1 MKFYNSCKIIHKIAA
16 ILCFLVLI
24 ETVNAN
30 GNSNQMIRAEGLGP
44 IINGNIV
51 NARDRAIQD
60 ALRQAVEQAVGTM
73 ISSQTTVKNAILI
86 QDYILSRTSGFIESY
101 QLIESR
107 KVDHTSFRTV
117 VTAVVKLEDLAD
129 NLRAIGLLREQMG
142 NPRIMVLFRERNMV
156 DSWNKISVSLNIAET
171 ALMNQFLKHDDE
183 FNFIDR
189 SQSQINFQREKAQA
203 ALEGDLKAAAAFG
216 LMFHTD
222 YVILGEALAN
232 TSELTV
238 YGAPVKTAQA
248 TASARIV
255 RTSTGQI
262 VGSEVG
268 TGKFAPVVEKLAGGS
283 QAIAVASE
291 QLGKKLMPKI
301 LEHWRKEA
309 TGTHRIIVILK
320 NARFC
325 DLLSFEYLLQ
335 TSITGVAKVD
345 RTEFRNGAAIYQVE
359 SRTGANQ
366 IGDELDGKEIG
377 DNQVIV
383 TGVAGGKVDV
393 KLGK

>member
-1 MKFYNSCKIIHKIAA
+1 
-16 ILCFLVLI
+16 
-24 ETVNAN
+24 
-30 GNSNQMIRAEGLGP
+30 
-44 IINGNIV
+44 
-51 NARDRAIQD
+51 
-60 ALRQAVEQAVGTM
+60 
-73 ISSQTTVKNAILI
+73 
-86 QDYILSRTSGFIESY
+86 
-101 QLIESR
+101 
-107 KVDHTSFRTV
+107 
-117 VTAVVKLEDLAD
+117 
-129 NLRAIGLLREQMG
+129 MG

-156 DSWNKISVSLNIAET
+156 DAWNKISISLNIAET
-171 ALMNQFLKHDDE
+171 ELMNQFLKYDNE
-183 FNFIDR
+183 FNFVDR
-189 SQSQINFQREKAQA
+189 SQLEINFERERIQA
-203 ALEGDLKAAAAFG
+203 ALEGDLKAAAALG

-248 TASARIV
+248 TVSARIV

-268 TGKFAPVVEKLAGGS
+268 KGKFAPVVEKLAGGS

-320 NARFC
+320 NARFS
-325 DLLSFEYLLQ
+325 DLLSFECFLQ
-335 TSITGVAKVD
+335 TSITVVAKVD
-345 RTEFRNGAAIYQVE
+345 RTEFRNGSAIYQVE
-359 SRTGANQ
+359 SRTSANQ

-383 TGVAGGKVDV
+383 TGVAGGKIDV